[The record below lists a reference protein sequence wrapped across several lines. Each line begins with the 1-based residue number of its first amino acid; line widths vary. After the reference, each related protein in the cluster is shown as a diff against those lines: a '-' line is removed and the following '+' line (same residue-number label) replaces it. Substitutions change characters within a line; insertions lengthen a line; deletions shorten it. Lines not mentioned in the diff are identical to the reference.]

1 MVIDITDILYKEG
14 ASMEIDLLIPMEQIR
29 LLDKRI
35 HVSEPIKIKGTLI
48 NENISRLYFEGQAII
63 TIQAPCDRC
72 LRLTNKQ
79 IKIPM
84 KKFFTQQLIVEKE
97 NDEEIYPIKEHTID
111 LLPPIMDEVLLHT
124 PMKIVCSEKCKG
136 LCTHCGSN
144 LNITQCNCSENE
156 IDPRFESLKSLF
168 SKDKEV

>member
-1 MVIDITDILYKEG
+1 
-14 ASMEIDLLIPMEQIR
+14 
-29 LLDKRI
+29 
-35 HVSEPIKIKGTLI
+35 
-48 NENISRLYFEGQAII
+48 
-63 TIQAPCDRC
+63 
-72 LRLTNKQ
+72 
-79 IKIPM
+79 
-84 KKFFTQQLIVEKE
+84 
-97 NDEEIYPIKEHTID
+97 
-111 LLPPIMDEVLLHT
+111 MDGYLHT